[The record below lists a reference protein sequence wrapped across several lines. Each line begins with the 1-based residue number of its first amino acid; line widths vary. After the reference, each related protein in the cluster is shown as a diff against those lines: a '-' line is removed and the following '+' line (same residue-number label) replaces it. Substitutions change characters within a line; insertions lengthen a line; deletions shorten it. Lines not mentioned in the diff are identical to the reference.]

1 MEWQIW
7 MTGCIIFCIRYL
19 RLFWVCF
26 EKACKNIDN
35 PSITI
40 YVNKTENRLTFKIK
54 TGYYLELLTP
64 ETMRLFGKTEN
75 KRTKDK
81 YSENIVKIY
90 HTLKLQD

>member
-1 MEWQIW
+1 MI
-7 MTGCIIFCIRYL
+7 
-19 RLFWVCF
+19 
-26 EKACKNIDN
+26 
-35 PSITI
+35 
-40 YVNKTENRLTFKIK
+40 KTEYKITFKIK

-90 HTLKLQD
+90 HILKLQN

>member
-1 MEWQIW
+1 

-81 YSENIVKIY
+81 YSENILKIY
-90 HTLKLQD
+90 HILKLQN